1 MDLPLANFSENPDRS
16 LREQKRN
23 TAALKDLGRAT
34 NNDVEFDEDDDDTPD
49 DWEEREDEAEDEI
62 ISISKVEVLKPKAR
76 HREENCLNIQN
87 DSDFWYLLS
96 KYIRPSDLGK
106 FALICKASYYTV
118 ATLGFWR
125 KFYARHF
132 DPVIHYDLPERFQPE
147 CMSRPKG
154 IRAEVIKMLHQTHQ
168 PFLERQSRDSS
179 IWPDPHGLTGRT
191 CSLQTSNRIGKRSC
205 YHYFRLTESPR
216 SKSLLPVARLEDE
229 DEDEEEEEE
238 DIGDKKKTRKLLAD
252 LSDIYY
258 NPEEGSKVLQ
268 VSAVNWSSIPP
279 VMGQKLM
286 SVSLSVSHG
295 MRYHKLKL
303 TFGSHTATT
312 RTSLDQ
318 QESSQVRIINSVT
331 TTTTTTTSSCR
342 SSSTVSVVSR
352 SSTGGSLSIR
362 ELRSLSP
369 STLKLRICSGY
380 DDLD

>member
-1 MDLPLANFSENPDRS
+1 MDLPLANFSENHDKT

-23 TAALKDLGRAT
+23 TGALKDLGRAT
-34 NNDVEFDEDDDDTPD
+34 NNEFDDEDTPD
-49 DWEEREDEAEDEI
+49 DWEEREEETEDEI
-62 ISISKVEVLKPKAR
+62 LSISKVEVFKPTAP
-76 HREENCLNIQN
+76 HREENCLHIQN

-96 KYIRPSDLGK
+96 KYIPPGDIGK

-125 KFYARHF
+125 KLYLRHF
-132 DPVIHYDLPERFQPE
+132 DPVIHYDLPERLQPE

-168 PFLERQSRDSS
+168 PFLERQSKDSS

-191 CSLQTSNRIGKRSC
+191 CSLQTSNRIGKRSV
-205 YHYFRLTESPR
+205 YHYFKLTESPR
-216 SKSLLPVARLEDE
+216 SKSLLPVARLDEEDE
-229 DEDEEEEEE
+229 DEGEEE
-238 DIGDKKKTRKLLAD
+238 DIGDKRKTRKLLAD
-252 LSDIYY
+252 LSDIYF

-303 TFGSHTATT
+303 IFGSPTAAA

-318 QESSQVRIINSVT
+318 QESSQVRIINKLLK
-331 TTTTTTTSSCR
+331 
-342 SSSTVSVVSR
+342 
-352 SSTGGSLSIR
+352 TG
-362 ELRSLSP
+362 
-369 STLKLRICSGY
+369 
-380 DDLD
+380 